1 MNKLLIIGNG
11 FDLAHGLETSYNHF
25 LLWYYKQLWAEYRD
39 TKKIDNQFYKS
50 YGNPSLMTFPSIEK
64 IEDFSE
70 FLKLNSLENA
80 CKSELLGE
88 IEKIYHDRKWV
99 NIEWVY
105 YQILLKYAKKLRQDG
120 PMARNGVINNVTKL
134 NNDLQYLA
142 LNLAKYLKT
151 ESERTVEKKNDLAF
165 HLQSIAGN
173 NQGDSVMCINF
184 NYTSTIFT
192 YAQELNISAMNNGYV
207 VNIHGKLEDET
218 NPIIFGYGDEMDQ
231 YYQQLENLNENIFLD
246 HVKSFWYSK
255 TENYQ
260 NVIRFCEEE
269 DFRVYILG
277 HSCGLSD
284 RVLLNQLFEHDR
296 CQSIQIFYYQRS
308 DGSND
313 FFEKTQEISRHFKP
327 QKKADMR
334 KKIVSFEH
342 SKPLS

>member
-1 MNKLLIIGNG
+1 MNNLLIIGNG

-25 LLWYYKQLWAEYRD
+25 LLWYYKQLWEEYRD
-39 TKKIDNQFYKS
+39 TKKLDNQFYKFD
-50 YGNPSLMTFPSIEK
+50 GNPNFRTLIPIEK
-64 IEDFSE
+64 IEDFNE

-88 IEKIYHDRKWV
+88 IEKMYHDRKWV

-105 YQILLKYAKKLRQDG
+105 YQILLKYANKLHQDG

-134 NNDLQYLA
+134 NDDLQYLA
-142 LNLAKYLKT
+142 SNLAEYLKT
-151 ESERTVEKKNDLAF
+151 ESKRKVEKKNGLAY
-165 HLQSIAGN
+165 HLHTIAGN

-231 YYQQLENLNENIFLD
+231 AYQQLENLNENIFLD
-246 HVKSFWYSK
+246 QVKSFWYFK

-260 NVIRFCEEE
+260 NVIRFCEQE
-269 DFRVYILG
+269 DFRAYILG

-284 RVLLNQLFEHDR
+284 RVLLNQIFEHDK
-296 CQSIQIFYYQRS
+296 CKSIQIFYHQKS

-313 FFEKTQEISRHFKP
+313 FFEKTQEINRHFRP
-327 QKKADMR
+327 HNKAAMR
-334 KKIVSFEH
+334 KKIVPIKK